1 MLLILKLTFVPA
13 LVLSVSLATRRWGPR
28 IGGVLTG
35 LPIVSGPALLF
46 FAVEQGDA
54 FAAEA
59 SRAVLVSLLGVAASA
74 VTYAWASLRTPWW
87 VSLPASWTSFL
98 LTVLLVQRVRVTASV
113 ALAVALVGIVIAH
126 AMLPRTGAHATGGRP
141 AWDLPLRVVSSM
153 ALVVSVTALADRLG
167 PTLSGALTPFP
178 VAISVLLAFSHAQQG
193 SSAAI
198 RFLRGFLPGMWSF
211 AAFCYV
217 LSVTLVAA
225 GTWGGFLLALAS
237 VAPIQLIVFRWMQRS
252 APTRRRADPRRRP
265 ASGPPP

>member
-13 LVLSVSLATRRWGPR
+13 LVVSVSLATRRWGAR

-46 FAVEQGDA
+46 FAIEQGGA

-59 SRAVLVSLLGVAASA
+59 SRAVLTSLVGVAASTVA
-74 VTYAWASLRTPWW
+74 YAWASLRTPWW
-87 VSLPASWTSFL
+87 LSLPVSWTAFFV
-98 LTVLLVQRVRVTASV
+98 TVLLVQRVRVSATT
-113 ALAVALVGIVIAH
+113 ALAAALISIVLAQ
-126 AMLPRTGAHATGGRP
+126 ASLPRGGSQAVGVRP
-141 AWDLPLRVVSSM
+141 AWDLPVRVLASM
-153 ALVVSVTALADRLG
+153 LLVVTVTTLAERLG

-178 VAISVLLAFSHAQQG
+178 VAISVLLGFSHAQQG
-193 SSAAI
+193 SSSAI

-225 GTWGGFLLALAS
+225 GTPGGFLLALAS
-237 VAPIQLIVFRWMQRS
+237 VVPIQLAILWWMERGG
-252 APTRRRADPRRRP
+252 RA
-265 ASGPPP
+265 